1 LSSLQLIIILMSSF
15 RGVNTVIL
23 PDALKI
29 NTRTSEFEMRCKRCY
44 KYSLVTSIYKPKLIH
59 NEYYL
64 MYLIKNVIALK
75 KNTITFFWH
84 YFDNE
89 TCHGKMVSSFITF
102 NEL

>member
-1 LSSLQLIIILMSSF
+1 
-15 RGVNTVIL
+15 
-23 PDALKI
+23 
-29 NTRTSEFEMRCKRCY
+29 
-44 KYSLVTSIYKPKLIH
+44 
-59 NEYYL
+59 

-89 TCHGKMVSSFITF
+89 TCHGKMVSNFITL